1 MFIHGLLCH
10 LCREP
15 INIFREKDPDR
26 DRTDME
32 RCCGRILWHKSGSS
46 EQHQVVERLEAG
58 SQKAVLPWQLWCLV
72 DNSWAPHHQR
82 PTYTHSHTDCVSECV
97 CSAYISIEK
106 LYYYTNLNNNRPS
119 MFLCAQKAAL
129 ILLCCSSLYQ
139 HGHSEHTGPCRFLL
153 FISLL
158 FFSFFPETPQS
169 FPHQKASILRYRTG
183 SISDPA
189 DQPSVRPSGQ
199 FGIWSIWPQWAENV
213 AAVVF
218 YIDWNNR
225 SALGSEWTDHWGSY
239 LHIPL
244 PFTSFN

>member
-1 MFIHGLLCH
+1 MPLKSGSHKHIQRKRSRQRQNRYG
-10 LCREP
+10 
-15 INIFREKDPDR
+15 
-26 DRTDME
+26 E

-82 PTYTHSHTDCVSECV
+82 PTYTHTHSHTACVSECV
-97 CSAYISIEK
+97 CVCSVYISIETR
-106 LYYYTNLNNNRPS
+106 YYYTNLNNNSPS

-129 ILLCCSSLYQ
+129 ILLRCLSLYQ

-158 FFSFFPETPQS
+158 LFSFFPETPQS
-169 FPHQKASILRYRTG
+169 LPHQKASILRYRTG

-189 DQPSVRPSGQ
+189 DQPSVRPSEH
-199 FGIWSIWPQWAENV
+199 FGIWSIWPQRAQNV

-239 LHIPL
+239 LHILL